1 MNAPFKM
8 HKITKNL
15 FSLKDLSPEVLTRI
29 NSYKKCPNV
38 ARTDVH
44 NRAYGAMFGLI
55 IGDILGS
62 HLINKPS

>member
-8 HKITKNL
+8 HKTIKNL